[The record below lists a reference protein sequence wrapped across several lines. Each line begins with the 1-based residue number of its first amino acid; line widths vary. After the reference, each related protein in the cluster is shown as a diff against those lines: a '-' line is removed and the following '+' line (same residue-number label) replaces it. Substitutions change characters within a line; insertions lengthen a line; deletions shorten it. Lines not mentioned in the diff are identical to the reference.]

1 MNEAQGHFGVLY
13 VVATAIGDDED
24 LSARAK
30 ATLQSV
36 SLIAAE
42 DTRDAGRLLRELGIS
57 TPTMAVHEHN
67 EADRV
72 PVLIERLQAGESLA
86 LISDAGTPLISD
98 PGYRLVAAAHEAGIR
113 VSPVPGACAAIAAL
127 SAAGL
132 ASDRFHFEGFL
143 SAKAGP
149 REARLNALAQTPHS
163 LIFYEAPHRIVDTLK
178 AMGQVFGAARLA
190 TLARELTKTFET
202 VKRAPLTELLAWVEA
217 DSNQQRGEMVIVVA
231 GAPALAVADEHRISA
246 EALLT
251 ILVRELPV
259 KQAAS
264 IAAEALGL
272 RKNALYGLA
281 QQLREAAP

>member
-1 MNEAQGHFGVLY
+1 MNEAQDYMGVLY
-13 VVATAIGDDED
+13 VVATAIGNDED
-24 LSARAK
+24 LSERAK
-30 ATLQSV
+30 ATLHAV

-42 DTRDAGRLLRELGIS
+42 DTRDAGRLLRELDIS
-57 TPTMAVHEHN
+57 TPTTAVHEHN

-72 PVLIERLQAGESLA
+72 PMLIERLVAGESLA

-98 PGYRLVAAAHEAGIR
+98 PGYRLVAAAHEAGVR

-127 SAAGL
+127 SAAGV

-163 LIFYEAPHRIVDTLK
+163 LIFYEAPHRIIDTLT
-178 AMGQVFGAARLA
+178 AMTQVFGATRLA

-202 VKRAPLTELLAWVEA
+202 VKRAPLAELLAWVGA
-217 DSNQQRGEMVIVVA
+217 DSHQQRGEMVIVVA
-231 GAPALAVADEHRISA
+231 GAPALAVADQHSISA
-246 EALLT
+246 EALLSV
-251 ILVRELPV
+251 LVRELPV